1 MSESRDGVLDFL
13 AMPGSVAVHF
23 ERMLPY
29 SPKQVW
35 EHLLNRDQ
43 LTEWLTSEPGGHI
56 RRHEGGE
63 VLLPT
68 IGGAR
73 IESEVIEIIPE
84 ETLVFGWETREWD
97 GGVVGWYLDREDGET
112 GVIFEHEDDALD
124 PEHYARTLANWHLTL
139 DRFQASLAGKPQA
152 WSWDE
157 WKKQYARYSVT
168 LLDELSGL

>member
-29 SPKQVW
+29 SPEQVW

-56 RRHEGGE
+56 RRHEVGK

-73 IESEVIEIIPE
+73 IDGEVIEIIPE
-84 ETLVFGWETREWD
+84 ETLVFGWK
-97 GGVVGWYLDREDGET
+97 
-112 GVIFEHEDDALD
+112 
-124 PEHYARTLANWHLTL
+124 TL
-139 DRFQASLAGKPQA
+139 
-152 WSWDE
+152 E
-157 WKKQYARYSVT
+157 
-168 LLDELSGL
+168 